1 MEFIKN
7 WALFAFIYIAIL
19 FSVDGAT
26 ANEFFEYVFV
36 YD

>member
-7 WALFAFIYIAIL
+7 WSLFVFIYFAIL

-26 ANEFFEYVFV
+26 AKDFFEYVFV

>member
-7 WALFAFIYIAIL
+7 LALFAFIYVAIL
-19 FSVDGAT
+19 FSVGTGT
-26 ANEFFEYVFV
+26 ANEFLEYVFV

>member
-7 WALFAFIYIAIL
+7 WALFVFIYFAIL

-26 ANEFFEYVFV
+26 ANDFFEYVLV